1 MGIIRNEIK
10 DILNS
15 NNIEFEDEVEFIS
28 AKDGKYRIYIIEQYE
43 IIKFSWNEVPKTYF
57 YDISLENE
65 KNGIHT
71 VWIKSFEWKESRKR
85 DVLISGLLCDLGVIY
100 NRYYG
105 RQTVVEEID
114 SKEAQTFLN
123 EHSFYGKRGA
133 SLTLGLRHKKTGE
146 LLMLMS
152 FGSSHYARKKWDCE
166 VIRAA
171 TKKNSQVVGGASK
184 LFKHFLEKYPVIRI
198 GKEDVEI
205 NTILF
210 YVDYDHKQGNSMP
223 SLGYELNG
231 YTGFGFHNFCLEDCQ
246 FGQKGD
252 MFMRKPHRHKE
263 VMQCINEGKVVSIC
277 NSGNKVYIFDKRKDF
292 TIDPNSKFIG
302 E

>member
-1 MGIIRNEIK
+1 MKIRSEIK
-10 DILNS
+10 ELLDEHGIPFV
-15 NNIEFEDEVEFIS
+15 EEVEYLS
-28 AKDGKYRIYIIEQYE
+28 CKLDKYRIYIIEEDE
-43 IIKFSWNEVPKTYF
+43 IINYSWERVPKNYF
-57 YDISLENE
+57 FDISFKNE
-65 KNGIHT
+65 QEGIHT
-71 VWIKSFEWKESRKR
+71 LWIKSFEWKSTKKR
-85 DVLISGLLCDLGVIY
+85 EVMISGLLCDLGIIK

-105 RQTVVEEID
+105 RNCIVEEIG
-114 SKEAQTFLN
+114 SREAQTFLE

-171 TKKNSQVVGGASK
+171 TKKNSQVIGGASK
-184 LFKHFLEKYPVIRI
+184 LFKFFLEKHPSIKI
-198 GKEDVEI
+198 GEEMVEI

-223 SLGYELNG
+223 SLGYELTG
-231 YTGFGFHNFCLEDCQ
+231 YTKFGFHNFCLKDSQ
-246 FGQKGD
+246 FGEKGS
-252 MFMRKPHRHKE
+252 MFMRKPHKHKQ
-263 VMQCINEGKVVSIC
+263 VMECVKNGEVVSIC
-277 NSGNKVYIFDKRKDF
+277 NAGNKIYIFDKSKGNE
-292 TIDPNSKFIG
+292 IDSNSTFIS